1 MALLPKRKRFCE
13 LFVACLNAKQA
24 AVEAGYSDKSGGA
37 SVSAARI
44 MKDPAVQQYIT
55 ELQAEAAERNNVTVD
70 EVIENLRNSITTAKA
85 ANQHGPAVRATELL
99 GKTVGMFKDHMVL
112 TELEETPDDDLIEK
126 MAKGD
131 EKKAAVLRELLGP
144 PDTFDTPETRH

>member
-13 LFVACLNAKQA
+13 LYVGCLNAKQA
-24 AVEAGYSDKSGGA
+24 AIEAGYSDKSGGA
-37 SVSAARI
+37 SVSAARN

-70 EVIENLRNSITTAKA
+70 EVIENLRNSITAAKA

-99 GKTVGMFKDHMVL
+99 GKTVGMFK
-112 TELEETPDDDLIEK
+112 
-126 MAKGD
+126 
-131 EKKAAVLRELLGP
+131 
-144 PDTFDTPETRH
+144 